1 MPVIENAKR
10 ALRVSKRKAL
20 QNNLTRKN
28 VEVALRVAGK
38 KKDLKSVSSAFSA
51 IDRASKKF
59 VIHRNKAARMK
70 SSLSK
75 LLVSSK

>member
-38 KKDLKSVSSAFSA
+38 KKDLKAVSSAFSA
-51 IDRASKKF
+51 IDRAAKKF

-75 LLVSSK
+75 LLVSK